1 MPWAT
6 PMQRDLAALQN
17 TTFDLLI
24 IGGGVSGACLAHDA
38 ALRDLSVALVER
50 QDFGSATSAASS
62 KLIHGGVRHLQQA
75 QLGKLREAAR
85 ERSYFQ
91 AIAPHLA
98 HYVPFLIP
106 TYKGFLTGRAILQ
119 TATVLYDLLCADLNR
134 SIRDPAK
141 QIPKSHCYDRWET
154 LARVPLLA
162 DQPGLTGALVVY
174 ESHMHSSERMTLA
187 FLKAAARNGAVIAN
201 YLEVEGLVADRSR
214 VRGVRVRDRQE
225 GTAFEIRTRLVA
237 NAAGPWIPDLNHT
250 FKMTGP
256 GRTITGFSK
265 GAHVVTR
272 QLVPDYALVLRTRQ
286 KQQAVISRGGRHLFV
301 IPWRQH
307 SLIGTTNVP
316 FAGHPDDAL
325 ATADDI
331 NTCLEEIHEAL
342 PEANVTCDDVRHAY
356 AGLYPLTAASIRP
369 DVYQGS
375 SEYQVIDHA
384 RSDNVDGFISVLGAK
399 YTTARALAE
408 HATDLIVRKLG
419 LSARP
424 CRTTVAAAAGGAIDD
439 LASFTRAMTYKY
451 AGVANEQLVQ
461 HWVNHYGIEV
471 DEVLATTWPG
481 LVPLARV
488 SPGRNCVEAEI
499 AYAATEEMALRLDD
513 VIFRRT
519 GLGTLGHPGATC
531 VHRCADIMAGV
542 LHWSDQERQN
552 QINRVEELFPTR
564 RSS

>member
-1 MPWAT
+1 M
-6 PMQRDLAALQN
+6 
-17 TTFDLLI
+17 
-24 IGGGVSGACLAHDA
+24 
-38 ALRDLSVALVER
+38 
-50 QDFGSATSAASS
+50 
-62 KLIHGGVRHLQQA
+62 QQA

-342 PEANVTCDDVRHAY
+342 PEANVTRDDVRHAY

-408 HATDLIVRKLG
+408 HATGLIVRKLG

-424 CRTTVAAAAGGAIDD
+424 CRTTVAAAAGER
-439 LASFTRAMTYKY
+439 S
-451 AGVANEQLVQ
+451 
-461 HWVNHYGIEV
+461 
-471 DEVLATTWPG
+471 TTSP
-481 LVPLARV
+481 PL
-488 SPGRNCVEAEI
+488 
-499 AYAATEEMALRLDD
+499 L
-513 VIFRRT
+513 
-519 GLGTLGHPGATC
+519 
-531 VHRCADIMAGV
+531 
-542 LHWSDQERQN
+542 ER
-552 QINRVEELFPTR
+552 
-564 RSS
+564 